1 MKRHENMS
9 KWYPLE
15 GYPYADVN
23 CNTRIEKMMD
33 EIRKTR
39 KNDELSETQKRE
51 KIRAIYEA
59 VMEIAFEHEIR
70 YDRVIDYINWLYSVD
85 EDAAA
90 LDLAMKLFN
99 TLKDMVNPDL
109 HALEA
114 ICNRLEEL
122 AYEIGVED
130 EELMDEIL
138 FTRVRHDV

>member
-1 MKRHENMS
+1 MKRQSMS

-39 KNDELSETQKRE
+39 KNEELSETEKRE
-51 KIRAIYEA
+51 KIRTIYEA
-59 VMEIAFEHEIR
+59 VIEVAFEHECA

-99 TLKDMVNPDL
+99 TLKDMVNPNL
-109 HALEA
+109 HALET

-122 AYEIGVED
+122 AYEIGIED

-138 FTRVRHDV
+138 YTRVRYDV

>member
-1 MKRHENMS
+1 MARKMS

-39 KNDELSETQKRE
+39 KNNELSETQKRE

-59 VMEIAFEHEIR
+59 VMEIAFEHETA
-70 YDRVIDYINWLYSVD
+70 YDRVIDYVNWLYGED

-90 LDLAMKLFN
+90 LDLAIKLFN
-99 TLKDMVNPDL
+99 TLKDMVNPNL
-109 HALEA
+109 HALET
-114 ICNRLEEL
+114 ICYRLEEL
-122 AYEIGVED
+122 LSEMEID
-130 EELMDEIL
+130 NEELMDEIL